1 MPSWALVLCVVV
13 RWLAVGQTRINCPGH
28 LGTGWGLERL
38 SQERVVMSWVTW
50 QSSAVTGTVSL
61 SIWKALQW
69 GSFALAV
76 MLFAALVAVF
86 RPSWQLSRASWIL
99 GWGLR
104 CQGMG
109 ALLVHSR
116 GLFSGTCCRLGRF
129 VSPWRWSPFGNLGLK
144 VSLSV
149 ILYLPLWAVVA

>member
-1 MPSWALVLCVVV
+1 MPSWTLVLCVVV

-28 LGTGWGLERL
+28 LGTGWGLEWL

-50 QSSAVTGTVSL
+50 QSSAVTGTVAL
-61 SIWKALQW
+61 CIWKALQW

-86 RPSWQLSRASWIL
+86 RPSWQLRRASWIL
-99 GWGLR
+99 GWGLC

-109 ALLVHSR
+109 ARAGPQPWPLLWYLLQVGAFCFTLKMVTLWKFGRESLVVCRPFIFHS
-116 GLFSGTCCRLGRF
+116 GLR
-129 VSPWRWSPFGNLGLK
+129 
-144 VSLSV
+144 
-149 ILYLPLWAVVA
+149 